1 MALPRSRSYLGIAK
15 ETRPAAGVAP
25 TAVAAT
31 DFIPYT
37 SITPAD
43 NITYYDDKG
52 VRGSMAD
59 LYGLVQ
65 GNIYSQFEFAG
76 DVFADT
82 IGYPLSGV
90 LGDVVTTGAS
100 APFSHAISTL
110 NSQTTN
116 GQPITFTLSD
126 YYGLGAATTRQFAGV
141 QFQSVDFKFTADALL
156 TYSAKALGYQ
166 SVTAANPT
174 QSFSTLTPVPSW
186 VGAVTLNAASS
197 ILVAEGNCTI
207 ERPVTPIF
215 TVDNNQRPYQ
225 LFAGAVMAS
234 GALNLVFETD
244 AQLLLFLNNTQPNLV
259 VDFSQGSGAALT
271 QVKINMTKAAITV
284 GAIKRDKDYVELA
297 LTYKAIANTTDA
309 GASAGYSPIKVTLQN
324 AKPSA
329 TYA

>member
-15 ETRPAAGVAP
+15 ETRPAPGAAP

-43 NITYYDDKG
+43 NIQYLDDKG
-52 VRGSMAD
+52 MRGSMVD
-59 LYGLVQ
+59 LYGIVQ
-65 GNIYSQFEFAG
+65 GGIYSEFEFGG

-82 IGYPLSGV
+82 IGYPLAGV
-90 LGDVVTTGAS
+90 LGDVTFTAGT
-100 APFSHAISTL
+100 PNTHAISTL

-116 GQPITFTLSD
+116 GQPTTYTLSD

-141 QFQSVDFKFTADALL
+141 QFQSVDLKFTADALL
-156 TYSAKALGYQ
+156 TYSAKALGYA
-166 SVTAANPT
+166 SATAANPT
-174 QSFSTLTPVPSW
+174 PTFSTLTPVPSW

-207 ERPVTPIF
+207 ERPVTPIW

-225 LFAGAVMAS
+225 LFAGAVTAGGS
-234 GALNLVFETD
+234 LNLVFETD

-259 VDFSQGSGAALT
+259 VDFSQGAGATLT
-271 QVKINMTKAAITV
+271 QVKLNMTKAAITV
-284 GAIKRDKDYVELA
+284 GAIKRDKDYVELS
-297 LTYKAIANTTDA
+297 LTYKAIANTTD
-309 GASAGYSPIKVTLQN
+309 GGTSLGYSPIKVTLQN
-324 AKPSA
+324 TKATG